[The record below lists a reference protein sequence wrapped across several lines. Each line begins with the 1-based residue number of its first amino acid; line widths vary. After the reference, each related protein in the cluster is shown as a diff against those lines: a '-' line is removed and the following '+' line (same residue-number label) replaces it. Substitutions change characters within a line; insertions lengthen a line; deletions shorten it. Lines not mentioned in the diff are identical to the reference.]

1 MSWTSIFAGVAAF
14 TSVVNVFVTIINNK
28 AQMRAQIIASSRVQ
42 WIKEVRNIYT
52 NFLKLITEFHNELL
66 FLNEFDKEKNFDK
79 IFNLLRGNLWSNYYQ
94 LISYFPEIDSDGR
107 NIEIRNTFEELIIYL
122 EEKLEY
128 SYKNTTFIEFTPSCK
143 QLKQENISDQ
153 YKVLLD
159 YISIEF
165 SNYIKQEWEKVK
177 SEVM

>member
-14 TSVVNVFVTIINNK
+14 TSVVNVLVTIVNNK

-52 NFLKLITEFHNELL
+52 NFLKLSTEFHNELL
-66 FLNEFDKEKNFDK
+66 FLNESDKEKNFDK
-79 IFNLLRGNLWSNYYQ
+79 IFNLLRGNLWSSYYQ
-94 LISYFPEIDSDGR
+94 LISYFPDIDSDVR
-107 NIEIRNTFEELIIYL
+107 NTKIRNTFEELIIYL

-128 SYKNTTFIEFTPSCK
+128 SYKDTTFIGFTPSCK
-143 QLKQENISDQ
+143 ILKQENISVQ

>member
-1 MSWTSIFAGVAAF
+1 M
-14 TSVVNVFVTIINNK
+14 
-28 AQMRAQIIASSRVQ
+28 
-42 WIKEVRNIYT
+42 
-52 NFLKLITEFHNELL
+52 
-66 FLNEFDKEKNFDK
+66 
-79 IFNLLRGNLWSNYYQ
+79 WSNYYQ